1 MKTWRPDYRR
11 WQGQAT
17 GVWARRFSI
26 TRYGLKLCLAGKAIR
41 FFILIAF
48 LQGLVLSVLFGLLG
62 QIVNPE
68 SALSNWIGGVAGE
81 RNAAI
86 INGLTAWAL
95 VYPEICIDGVYRGA
109 FYLAKFS
116 ASPLSLIIIALFIHR
131 LIALDLASQAIVIY
145 NSKALTR
152 WDYLIGK
159 FLIAV
164 CILSFIWIAPVVAAW
179 LIGNT
184 LSPDIR
190 FFVYTFP
197 SLARSVI
204 VGIVAT
210 LTFSIFALAISS
222 LAKRTG
228 SAVAYWILSWVSLGI
243 FSGIA
248 KATYPILRFIN
259 PFSAINEFSAGVF
272 RMNSFF
278 QRAREELPVF
288 NSYLESFIRRNID
301 DGKTLSSVVDEIP
314 ATDGSLIAPTLFLII
329 VCLASAAI
337 ANRRIALS

>member
-1 MKTWRPDYRR
+1 MRSWRPDYRR

-17 GVWARRFSI
+17 GVWARRFAI

-48 LQGLVLSVLFGLLG
+48 LQGFVLSVLFGVFG

-68 SALSNWIGGVAGE
+68 SALSNWIAGIAGE
-81 RNAAI
+81 RNATI

-95 VYPEICIDGVYRGA
+95 VYPEICIDGIYRAA

-164 CILSFIWIAPVVAAW
+164 CILSFIWIVPVAAAW
-179 LIGNT
+179 VIGNT
-184 LSPDIR
+184 LSPDVQ
-190 FFVYTFP
+190 FFIYTFP
-197 SLARSVI
+197 SLARSLL
-204 VGIVAT
+204 VGFVAV
-210 LTFSIFALAISS
+210 LTFSAFALAISS

-228 SAVAYWILSWVSLGI
+228 SAVAYWILGWISLGI

-248 KATYPILRFIN
+248 KATYPVLQFIN
-259 PFSAINEFSAGVF
+259 PFTAINEFSAGVF

-288 NSYLESFIRRNID
+288 NGYLESFIRTNID
-301 DGKTLSSVVDEIP
+301 DGKSLSSVVDEIP
-314 ATDGSLIAPTLFLII
+314 TTDGSLLVPTLFLIVI
-329 VCLASAAI
+329 FLASAAI
-337 ANRRIALS
+337 ANRRVAL